1 MARSP
6 SAPPE
11 ARQMERETR
20 TTGRGK
26 GCSVELDRLKAS
38 PLPFWLQA
46 LARAA
51 LHCHD
56 AFAAVFV

>member
-26 GCSVELDRLKAS
+26 GCSVELDRLGS
-38 PLPFWLQA
+38 
-46 LARAA
+46 
-51 LHCHD
+51 
-56 AFAAVFV
+56 